1 MKVKKELKKAND
13 KINNQ
18 ILEEGQEVYDK
29 LMLENSFN
37 GEKEINFSTNVV
49 RVTRLAWIL
58 PVCTVLLIVL
68 SLSIILPIVLKED
81 DSLEYKEYC
90 QKAQDITVN
99 DINSEFT
106 TFQIDNVDFTSE
118 CSEVY
123 DKKHNDTLYYKVNMI
138 SLNNNVNGSLYIV
151 VNKNY
156 AFNERYNGEKIV
168 ETYKNYPLT
177 YTMTLNDANMNCF
190 GCLEIEGT
198 KVYFEFSG
206 AAEVYTTPTQF
217 LDQVLIIK

>member
-18 ILEEGQEVYDK
+18 ILEDGREVYDK

-37 GEKEINFSTNVV
+37 GEKEINSSTSII
-49 RVTRLAWIL
+49 RVKRLAWIF
-58 PVCTVLLIVL
+58 PICSVLLIVL
-68 SLSIILPIVLKED
+68 SLSIILPIVLKGD
-81 DSLEYKEYC
+81 NSLEYKEDY
-90 QKAQDITVN
+90 QKFADIFVD

-106 TFQIDNVDFTSE
+106 TFQINNVDFNSE
-118 CSEVY
+118 CSKVY

-168 ETYKNYPLT
+168 ETYKNCPLT
-177 YTMTLNDANMNCF
+177 YTMTLNDANMDCF
-190 GCLEIEGT
+190 GCLEIEDT
-198 KVYFEFSG
+198 KVYFEFPG
-206 AAEVYTTPTQF
+206 FAEVYTTPTQF
-217 LDQVLIIK
+217 LDQILIIK